1 MLIMVHANGFDLRRE
16 LRNDVQE
23 KIELVLS
30 RFGNQI
36 GNVSVFLAD
45 LNGPK
50 RGIDKLIRI
59 VIGLKRQ
66 PRIVVEQ
73 KGEDWPALLEGISD
87 RASHTISRK
96 LDRSRAK
103 KGRISMAGDQ
113 ETNKEFTEM

>member
-1 MLIMVHANGFDLRRE
+1 MLIMVHSNGFDLRRE
-16 LRNDVQE
+16 LRDDVQE

-36 GNVSVFLAD
+36 GKVSVYLAD

-50 RGIDKLIRI
+50 KGIDKLIRL

-73 KGEDWPALLEGISD
+73 KGEEWPALLDGISD
-87 RASHTISRK
+87 RVSHTISRK
-96 LDRSRAK
+96 LDRLRAK
-103 KGRISMAGDQ
+103 KGRHSMAGDQ
-113 ETNKEFTEM
+113 ETNREFTDM